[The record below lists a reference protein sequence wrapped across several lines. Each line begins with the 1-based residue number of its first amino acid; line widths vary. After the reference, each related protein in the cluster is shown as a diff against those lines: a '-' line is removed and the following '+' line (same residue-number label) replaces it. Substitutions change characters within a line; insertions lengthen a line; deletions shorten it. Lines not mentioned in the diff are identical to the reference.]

1 MKQHIEKEQLGELS
15 DAQKQVLKNWWKP
28 SVGDWIFTTAWADS
42 ETKHDVVICMSSPTG
57 MIWSELLKEAM
68 PLLSIGQMI
77 EFLNESGEYSLLKVH
92 SEVLGLPHNWGVGI
106 IENFNLCDGW
116 VENEY
121 IIKYQENVE
130 LCDALW
136 EAVKKELEKNE

>member
-77 EFLNESGEYSLLKVH
+77 EFLSDTGNNFWISYDRNPMLWSYTKGKT
-92 SEVLGLPHNWGVGI
+92 PHPEDQNTVP
-106 IENFNLCDGW
+106 
-116 VENEY
+116 
-121 IIKYQENVE
+121 E

-136 EAVKKELEKNE
+136 EAVKEELEKE